1 MRASGL
7 LCAHTCSSSS
17 PAMQSVLDP
26 IEARV
31 IGTMIEK
38 RITVPDTYP
47 LTINSLVNGCN
58 QSSNRAPVTSLT
70 ESEIASAVE
79 RLRDRGFTSLY
90 TGAATRVPKY
100 SEAFSERLGLQRAE
114 TALLCEL
121 MLRGAQMP
129 GELRSRAERMHA
141 FGDLQDVENTLK
153 AMSELTPP
161 LVVQLPREAG
171 ARAAKWQHM
180 LFGGE
185 LPAVDAPS
193 LPPSRVERDS
203 ALTDRVRALETKVAE
218 LEDALMALRM
228 QLGA

>member
-1 MRASGL
+1 
-7 LCAHTCSSSS
+7 
-17 PAMQSVLDP
+17 MQAVLDA

-38 RITVPDTYP
+38 RITVPDSYP
-47 LTINSLVNGCN
+47 LTINTIVNGCN
-58 QSSNRAPVTSLT
+58 QMNNRAPVTAL
-70 ESEIASAVE
+70 SEAEVTTAVE
-79 RLRDRGFTSLY
+79 RLRERGFTGLY
-90 TGAATRVPKY
+90 TGMATRVPKY
-100 SEAFSERLGLQRAE
+100 SETFAERLGLQRAE

-141 FGDLQDVENTLK
+141 FADLAEVENTLA
-153 AMSELTPP
+153 AMSQLTPP

-185 LPAVDAPS
+185 LPAADAPV
-193 LPPSRVERDS
+193 LPPSKMDRET
-203 ALTDRVRALETKVAE
+203 ALIDRIASLEAKVAE
-218 LEDALMALRM
+218 LEDALTSLRV
-228 QLGA
+228 QWGA

>member
-1 MRASGL
+1 
-7 LCAHTCSSSS
+7 
-17 PAMQSVLDP
+17 MQAVLDP

-31 IGTMIEK
+31 LGTMIEK
-38 RITVPDTYP
+38 RITVPDSYP

-58 QSSNRAPVTSLT
+58 QMNNRAPVTSL
-70 ESEIASAVE
+70 SEAEVASAVE
-79 RLRDRGFTSLY
+79 RLRDRGFTGLF

-100 SEAFSERLGLQRAE
+100 AERFGERLGLQAGE

-141 FGDLQDVENTLK
+141 FADFAEVEATLK
-153 AMSELTPP
+153 SMSELTPP
-161 LVVQLPREAG
+161 LVAQLPREAG

-180 LFGGE
+180 LFGGD
-185 LPAVDAPS
+185 LPAADAPA
-193 LPPSRVERDS
+193 LPPSKADRETALAERVG
-203 ALTDRVRALETKVAE
+203 ALEAKVAE
-218 LEDALMALRM
+218 LEDALTALRV

>member
-1 MRASGL
+1 
-7 LCAHTCSSSS
+7 
-17 PAMQSVLDP
+17 MQAVLDP
-26 IEARV
+26 VEARI

-58 QSSNRAPVTSLT
+58 QMNNRAPVTSLS
-70 ESEIASAVE
+70 ESEVSSAVE

-100 SEAFSERLGLQRAE
+100 SESFVERLGLQRSEA
-114 TALLCEL
+114 ALLCEL

-141 FGDLQDVENTLK
+141 FADLNEVESTLI
-153 AMSELTPP
+153 AMAALTPP
-161 LVVQLPREAG
+161 LVLQLPREAG

-185 LPAVDAPS
+185 LPASDAPS
-193 LPPSRVERDS
+193 LPPSKSERES
-203 ALTDRVRALETKVAE
+203 ALADRVAALEAKVIE
-218 LEDALMALRM
+218 LDDALTALRI

>member
-1 MRASGL
+1 
-7 LCAHTCSSSS
+7 
-17 PAMQSVLDP
+17 MQAVLDA
-26 IEARV
+26 IEAR
-31 IGTMIEK
+31 ILGTMIEK
-38 RITVPDTYP
+38 RITVPDSCP
-47 LTINSLVNGCN
+47 LTINTLVNGCN
-58 QSSNRAPVTSLT
+58 QSNNRAPVTSLT
-70 ESEIASAVE
+70 ESEVSSAVE
-79 RLRDRGFTSLY
+79 RLRERGFTSLY

-100 SEAFSERLGLQRAE
+100 AETFAERLGLQAKE

-129 GELRSRAERMHA
+129 GELRSRADRMHA
-141 FGDLQDVENTLK
+141 FADLSEVESTLQ

-185 LPAVDAPS
+185 LPAADAPA
-193 LPPSRVERDS
+193 LPPSRVDRES
-203 ALTDRVRALETKVAE
+203 ALADRVAALETKVAE
-218 LEDALMALRM
+218 LEDALTALRM

>member
-1 MRASGL
+1 
-7 LCAHTCSSSS
+7 
-17 PAMQSVLDP
+17 MQAVLDAV
-26 IEARV
+26 EARV

-38 RITVPDTYP
+38 RITVPDSYP
-47 LTINSLVNGCN
+47 LTINTLVNGCN
-58 QSSNRAPVTSLT
+58 QMNNRAPVTSLT
-70 ESEIASAVE
+70 EAEVTSAVE
-79 RLRDRGFTSLY
+79 RLRERGFTSLY

-100 SEAFSERLGLQRAE
+100 AETFAERLGLQAKE

-141 FGDLQDVENTLK
+141 FADLGEVESTLA

-185 LPAVDAPS
+185 LPAADAPA
-193 LPPSRVERDS
+193 LPPSKLDRET
-203 ALTDRVRALETKVAE
+203 ALADRVAALEAKVAE
-218 LEDALMALRM
+218 LEDLLTALRV

>member
-1 MRASGL
+1 
-7 LCAHTCSSSS
+7 
-17 PAMQSVLDP
+17 MQAVLDA

-38 RITVPDTYP
+38 RITVPDSYP
-47 LTINSLVNGCN
+47 LTINTLVNGCN
-58 QSSNRAPVTSLT
+58 QMNNRAPVTSLT
-70 ESEIASAVE
+70 EAEVTGAVE
-79 RLRDRGFTSLY
+79 RLRERGFTSLY

-100 SEAFSERLGLQRAE
+100 AETFAERLGLQAQE

-141 FGDLQDVENTLK
+141 FADLAEVESTLI
-153 AMSELTPP
+153 AMGELTPP

-185 LPAVDAPS
+185 LPAADAPA
-193 LPPSRVERDS
+193 LPPSKLDREM
-203 ALTDRVRALETKVAE
+203 ALVDRVAALEAKVGE
-218 LEDALMALRM
+218 LEDALTSLRV

>member
-1 MRASGL
+1 
-7 LCAHTCSSSS
+7 
-17 PAMQSVLDP
+17 MQAVLDA

-38 RITVPDTYP
+38 RITVPDSYP
-47 LTINSLVNGCN
+47 LTINTLVNGCN
-58 QSSNRAPVTSLT
+58 QSNNRAPVTALS
-70 ESEIASAVE
+70 ESEVTSAVE
-79 RLRDRGFTSLY
+79 RLRERGFTSLY

-100 SEAFSERLGLQRAE
+100 AETFCEKLGLSPRE
-114 TALLCEL
+114 SALLCEL

-141 FGDLQDVENTLK
+141 FADLAEVEITLK
-153 AMSELTPP
+153 AMGELTPP

-185 LPAVDAPS
+185 LPAADALM
-193 LPPSRVERDS
+193 LPPSKADRETALVERV
-203 ALTDRVRALETKVAE
+203 AALEAKVAE
-218 LEDALMALRM
+218 LEDALTALRV

>member
-1 MRASGL
+1 
-7 LCAHTCSSSS
+7 
-17 PAMQSVLDP
+17 MQAVLDA

-38 RITVPDTYP
+38 RITVPDSYP
-47 LTINSLVNGCN
+47 LTINSIVNGCN
-58 QSSNRAPVTSLT
+58 QMNNRAPVTSLT
-70 ESEIASAVE
+70 EAEVTSAVE
-79 RLRDRGFTSLY
+79 RLRVRGFAGLY
-90 TGAATRVPKY
+90 TGEANRVPKY
-100 SEAFSERLGLQRAE
+100 AERFAERLGIAAAE

-129 GELRSRAERMHA
+129 GELRSRAERMYTFA
-141 FGDLQDVENTLK
+141 DLGAVESTLQ
-153 AMSELTPP
+153 AMAELTPP

-185 LPAVDAPS
+185 LPAADAVA
-193 LPPSRVERDS
+193 LPPSKMDREAALSERVS
-203 ALTDRVRALETKVAE
+203 ALETKVAE
-218 LEDALMALRM
+218 LEEVLTALRM

>member
-1 MRASGL
+1 
-7 LCAHTCSSSS
+7 
-17 PAMQSVLDP
+17 MQAVLDP

-31 IGTMIEK
+31 LGTMIEK
-38 RITVPDTYP
+38 RITVPDSYP

-58 QSSNRAPVTSLT
+58 QMNNRAPVTSL
-70 ESEIASAVE
+70 SEAEVASAVE
-79 RLRDRGFTSLY
+79 RLRDRGFTGLF

-100 SEAFSERLGLQRAE
+100 AERFGERLGLQGGE

-141 FGDLQDVENTLK
+141 FADLTEVETTLK

-185 LPAVDAPS
+185 VLTDESPA
-193 LPPSRVERDS
+193 LPPSKADRELALAERVTS
-203 ALTDRVRALETKVAE
+203 LEAKVAD
-218 LEDALMALRM
+218 LEDALRALRM
-228 QLGA
+228 QLGETPSN

>member
-1 MRASGL
+1 
-7 LCAHTCSSSS
+7 
-17 PAMQSVLDP
+17 MQAVLDP

-58 QSSNRAPVTSLT
+58 QMNNRAPVTSLT
-70 ESEIASAVE
+70 EAEVSSAVE
-79 RLRDRGFTSLY
+79 RLRNRGFTSLY

-100 SEAFSERLGLQRAE
+100 SESFVERLGLQRSEA
-114 TALLCEL
+114 ALLCEL
-121 MLRGAQMP
+121 ILRGAQMP

-141 FGDLQDVENTLK
+141 FADLGEVETTLA
-153 AMSELTPP
+153 AMAALTPP

-171 ARAAKWQHM
+171 ARAARWQHM

-185 LPAVDAPS
+185 LPDADVPA
-193 LPPSRVERDS
+193 LPPSKADRES
-203 ALTDRVRALETKVAE
+203 ALAERVTALEAKVAE
-218 LEDALMALRM
+218 LEELLTALRL

>member
-1 MRASGL
+1 
-7 LCAHTCSSSS
+7 
-17 PAMQSVLDP
+17 MQAVLDA

-38 RITVPDTYP
+38 RITVPDSYP
-47 LTINSLVNGCN
+47 LTINSIVNGCN
-58 QSSNRAPVTSLT
+58 QMNNRAPVTAL
-70 ESEIASAVE
+70 SEAEVTSAVE
-79 RLRDRGFTSLY
+79 RLRERGFTGLF
-90 TGAATRVPKY
+90 TGMATRVPKY
-100 SEAFSERLGLQRAE
+100 SETFAERLGLQRAE

-141 FGDLQDVENTLK
+141 FADLSEVENTLS
-153 AMSELTPP
+153 AMSQLTPP

-180 LFGGE
+180 LFGGD
-185 LPAVDAPS
+185 LPEAGAPM
-193 LPPSRVERDS
+193 LPPSKLDRET
-203 ALTDRVRALETKVAE
+203 ALVDRVMALEAKVAE
-218 LEDALMALRM
+218 LEDALTSLRL

>member
-1 MRASGL
+1 
-7 LCAHTCSSSS
+7 
-17 PAMQSVLDP
+17 MQAVLDP

-31 IGTMIEK
+31 LGTMIEK
-38 RITVPDTYP
+38 RITVPDSYP

-58 QSSNRAPVTSLT
+58 QMNNRAPVTSLT
-70 ESEIASAVE
+70 EAEVASAVE
-79 RLRDRGFTSLY
+79 RLRDRGFTGLF

-100 SEAFSERLGLQRAE
+100 AERFGERLGLQAGE
-114 TALLCEL
+114 IALLCEL

-129 GELRSRAERMHA
+129 GELRSRAERMHTFA
-141 FGDLQDVENTLK
+141 DLAEVEATLK

-185 LPAVDAPS
+185 VPVGEAAS
-193 LPPSRVERDS
+193 LPPSRADRES
-203 ALTDRVRALETKVAE
+203 ALAERVTSLEAKVAD
-218 LEDALMALRM
+218 LEDAMRALRI
-228 QLGA
+228 QLGETPSP

>member
-1 MRASGL
+1 
-7 LCAHTCSSSS
+7 
-17 PAMQSVLDP
+17 MQAVLDP

-58 QSSNRAPVTSLT
+58 QMNNRAPVTSMS
-70 ESEIASAVE
+70 ESEVSSAVE
-79 RLRDRGFTSLY
+79 RLRDRGFTNLY

-100 SEAFSERLGLQRAE
+100 SESFVERLGLQRGEA
-114 TALLCEL
+114 ALLCEL

-141 FGDLQDVENTLK
+141 FADLQEVETTLN

-185 LPAVDAPS
+185 LPAADAPV
-193 LPPSRVERDS
+193 LPPSKADRENVLAERV
-203 ALTDRVRALETKVAE
+203 TALETKVAE
-218 LEDALMALRM
+218 LEDALSALRI

>member
-1 MRASGL
+1 
-7 LCAHTCSSSS
+7 
-17 PAMQSVLDP
+17 MQAVLDA

-38 RITVPDTYP
+38 RITVPDSYP
-47 LTINSLVNGCN
+47 LTINSIVNGCN
-58 QSSNRAPVTSLT
+58 QMNNRAPVTAL
-70 ESEIASAVE
+70 SEAEVTSAVE
-79 RLRDRGFTSLY
+79 RLRDRGFTGLF
-90 TGAATRVPKY
+90 TGMATRVPKY
-100 SEAFSERLGLQRAE
+100 SETFAERLGLQRAE

-141 FGDLQDVENTLK
+141 FADLAEVENTLS
-153 AMSELTPP
+153 AMSQLTPP

-185 LPAVDAPS
+185 LPEAGAPT
-193 LPPSRVERDS
+193 LPPSKLDRET
-203 ALTDRVRALETKVAE
+203 ALVDRVAALEAKVAE
-218 LEDALMALRM
+218 LEDALTSLRV